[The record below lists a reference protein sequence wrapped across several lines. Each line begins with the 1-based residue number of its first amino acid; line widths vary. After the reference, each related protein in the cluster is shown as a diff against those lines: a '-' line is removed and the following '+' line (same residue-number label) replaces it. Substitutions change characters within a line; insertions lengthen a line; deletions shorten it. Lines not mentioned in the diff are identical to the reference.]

1 VLSGVNARPI
11 YIDPRGPAPSGPAAR
26 RARGA
31 PDGTIGLLSGAGRLT
46 TGTPAAPSL
55 DLVSTA
61 AMILRAQEK
70 ERARVARELHD
81 DTGQALTLL
90 LVRLQL
96 VADQTADPKTQAELS
111 ELRALVAQTMD
122 GVRRLVVDLGPTV
135 LDDLGLSSSVE
146 WLAERMRADGA
157 VRVDLHLDV
166 DREPP
171 RPIALAIFRVAQ
183 EALTNVVRHARAS
196 CVSIRLTRDD
206 HHLRLV
212 VADDGVGFD
221 VDAAERRSEDCVGLL
236 GMTER
241 IALVAGRLT
250 IDSNHGR
257 GTTVAAEVP
266 FARDQ
271 AV

>member
-1 VLSGVNARPI
+1 VSLSGSAS
-11 YIDPRGPAPSGPAAR
+11 RG
-26 RARGA
+26 ARGA
-31 PDGTIGLLSGAGRLT
+31 PDGTIGPISGVPRLT
-46 TGTPAAPSL
+46 TRALEPPSL

-61 AMILRAQEK
+61 AMILRVQEK

-96 VADQTADPKTQAELS
+96 LADQMTDPRTRAELT
-111 ELRALVAQTMD
+111 EIRALVAQTID

-146 WLAERMRADGA
+146 WLAQRMRADGA
-157 VRVDLHLDV
+157 MRIDLHLDV
-166 DREPP
+166 GREPP
-171 RPIALAIFRVAQ
+171 RPIALAMFRVAQ

-196 CVSIRLTRDD
+196 CVSIRLTDD
-206 HHLRLV
+206 GSHLRLV

-221 VDAAERRSEDCVGLL
+221 VEAAERRYEECVGLL

-241 IALVAGRLT
+241 IALVGGRLT
-250 IDSNHGR
+250 IDSGR
-257 GTTVAAEVP
+257 SGTTVAADVP
-266 FARDQ
+266 LAGD
-271 AV
+271 VP